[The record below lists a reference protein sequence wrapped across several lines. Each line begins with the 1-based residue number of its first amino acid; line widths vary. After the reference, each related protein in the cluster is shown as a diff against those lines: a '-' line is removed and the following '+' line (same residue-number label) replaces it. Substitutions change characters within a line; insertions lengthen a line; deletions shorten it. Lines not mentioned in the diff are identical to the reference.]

1 MTALSANLN
10 RDSRQGY
17 GNQSKAF
24 VVKNGATVY
33 EGSLVGIIMQG
44 GDKGC
49 VIPWTVVSGRTD
61 MFLGVAESKV
71 VGDGTL
77 EVFVCLAGIEL
88 RNVAVTGASTRATG
102 VGEEVYATDDGT
114 GLTLTWPG
122 TNQGPI
128 AWITRFFSS
137 TQFDVRLVVP
147 EVYRAW
153 LKV

>member
-10 RDSRQGY
+10 RASRGGY
-17 GNQSKAF
+17 GNQSTSF

-33 EGSLVGIIMQG
+33 QGSLVGIIMQG
-44 GDKGC
+44 GDKGR

-61 MFLGVAESKV
+61 MFLGIAQSKV
-71 VGDGTL
+71 VGDGSL
-77 EVFVCLAGIEL
+77 EVVVITAGVEL
-88 RNVAVTGASTRATG
+88 IGVAVTGASSIATG

-122 TNQGPI
+122 TNQGPVG
-128 AWITRFFSS
+128 WITRFYSS

-153 LKV
+153 LRV